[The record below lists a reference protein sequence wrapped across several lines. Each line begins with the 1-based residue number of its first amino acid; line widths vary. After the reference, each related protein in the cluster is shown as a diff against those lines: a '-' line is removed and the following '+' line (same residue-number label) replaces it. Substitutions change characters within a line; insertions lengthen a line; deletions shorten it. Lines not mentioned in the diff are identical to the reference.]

1 MNHRI
6 VIRRQNSHQ
15 NIRPADHKRLI
26 TSTVKNENHNMTVLE
41 LTQKSK
47 DISKYDIYVNKADNQ
62 LYLIR
67 KGGGAIKSTGY
78 YIT

>member
-1 MNHRI
+1 MEPHDI
-6 VIRRQNSHQ
+6 
-15 NIRPADHKRLI
+15 K
-26 TSTVKNENHNMTVLE
+26 KEVLGE
-41 LTQKSK
+41 KSK

-78 YIT
+78 YRS